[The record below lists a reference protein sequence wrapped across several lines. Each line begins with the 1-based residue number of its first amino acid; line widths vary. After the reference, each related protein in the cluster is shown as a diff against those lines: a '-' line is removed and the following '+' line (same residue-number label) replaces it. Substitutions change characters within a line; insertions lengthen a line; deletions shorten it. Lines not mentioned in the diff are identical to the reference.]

1 MDPTLE
7 ELYNTFQLIL
17 GGDGPIVSEEGDRL
31 IFPTALSLFQAQNYT
46 QQLGLTNLPKIL
58 NFFLEPDLAPA
69 DLDYFLARCTE
80 FIYSDTWPA
89 DLGDWLQQAEQDGR
103 SYPQVARVKMN
114 NLRLILWPEDLPRLR
129 QVFPNLTWLE
139 YIIRD
144 SYNPAYDH
152 LQVSQADVQAAFPAE
167 VLAGF
172 EP

>member
-1 MDPTLE
+1 MNPQLDQ
-7 ELYNTFQLIL
+7 LYETFQVIL
-17 GGDGPIVSEEGDRL
+17 GEDGPIDEEGDYL
-31 IFPTALSLFQAQNYT
+31 IFPTTLSLFQAQNYT

-58 NFFLEPDLAPA
+58 NFFLEPALAPA

-80 FIYSDTWPA
+80 FIYTDTWPA
-89 DLGDWLQQAEQDGR
+89 DLGDWLQQAEQQGR
-103 SYPQVARVKMN
+103 SYPEVTHIKMN

-129 QVFPNLTWLE
+129 QVFPNLSWLE

-152 LQVSQADVQAAFPAE
+152 PQVSQADLQAAFPAG